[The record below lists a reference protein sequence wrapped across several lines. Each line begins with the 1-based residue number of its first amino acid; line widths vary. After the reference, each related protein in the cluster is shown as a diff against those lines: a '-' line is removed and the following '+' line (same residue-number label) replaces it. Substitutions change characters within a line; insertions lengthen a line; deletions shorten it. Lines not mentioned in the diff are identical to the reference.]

1 MSVNINFRPTSNA
14 TRWASIKDGDFVIL
28 EGNQEHPVP
37 AGLYRIFVMPPD
49 PTSETASRPQY
60 VLLPM
65 FDGPF
70 NPGLFPYVLSE
81 GTLPEIKHLIHKV
94 HIEVEVHQ

>member
-14 TRWASIKDGDFVIL
+14 TRWASIKDGDFAIL
-28 EGNQEHPVP
+28 EGNTEHPIP
-37 AGLYRIFVMPPD
+37 AGLYRIFVMFDD
-49 PTSETASRPQY
+49 PGNEVAKQPQFI
-60 VLLPM
+60 LLPI

-70 NPGLFPYVLSE
+70 NPGMFPYIIAE
-81 GTLPEIKHLIHKV
+81 GPLPEIKHLIHKV